1 MSCGVVSRGGNCRWS
16 SRQPR
21 RCTRC
26 SPAGPAAERGSA
38 SSTRCATDRGC
49 GPGGTAARPRRS
61 STRRRY
67 PPADTVPDPAAAGMA
82 ARKRTAVKRHLAV
95 EVNGLLLTV
104 VVTAASIPDRDAAHR
119 LLAALRGSFSTIG
132 LVWADG
138 GYLGR
143 CSSGRK
149 TFSPLLCRS
158 SNASPAA
165 LVSPSGPHL
174 GGREKFRVDQP
185 APPLRARPRNQSRP
199 PRSHGPP
206 RHDHDHDQTTRPN
219 LTVFKHPLRD
229 AQTDPCLVSRETG
242 VIRSCLNRRSRTS
255 PSAATQGN
263 KHCVQNSAP
272 PGPLGGLP
280 EGHVESI
287 DGSDQQAKGI
297 MCDVR

>member
-1 MSCGVVSRGGNCRWS
+1 MRLWTPSWTSWAVVSRGGNFQWS

-21 RCTRC
+21 RCRRC

-49 GPGGTAARPRRS
+49 GPGGTAARPKK
-61 STRRRY
+61 TN
-67 PPADTVPDPAAAGMA
+67 G
-82 ARKRTAVKRHLAV
+82 VKRHLAV

-174 GGREKFRVDQP
+174 GGRETFRVDQP
-185 APPLRARPRNQSRP
+185 APPLRARPRNHSRP

-206 RHDHDHDQTTRPN
+206 RHDHDRDQTTRPN

-229 AQTDPCLVSRETG
+229 AQTDPHLVSRETG